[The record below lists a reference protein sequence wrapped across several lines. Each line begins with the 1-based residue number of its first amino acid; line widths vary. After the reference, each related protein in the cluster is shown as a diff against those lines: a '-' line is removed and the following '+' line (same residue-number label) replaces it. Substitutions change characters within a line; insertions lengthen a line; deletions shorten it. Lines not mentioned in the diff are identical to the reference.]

1 MDLKLSFKQLHPTGG
16 DETAPYEVTTNRG
29 CTLKELIEKI
39 KSGTSFGDISI
50 YDASDNYYI
59 RGYQNAPIEYFP
71 KGLFDKGVRKIDS
84 AGGWGR
90 MDFRIWL

>member
-16 DETAPYEVTTNRG
+16 DEIAPYEVTTNRG

-39 KSGTSFGDISI
+39 KSGTSFGNILI
-50 YDASDNYYI
+50 YDASGNYYL
-59 RGYQNAPIEYFP
+59 RGYQNIPIENFP
-71 KGLFDKGVRKIDS
+71 KGLFDKWVRKIDS